1 VRDFR
6 WPKHTRNDAL
16 LAEDLAA
23 PITDVDILNPYNE
36 RETLDDK
43 LTVVDVKARDAARRI
58 FQIEIQL
65 VVFANLA
72 PRILYTWA
80 DLFSQ
85 QLQSGEDY
93 RVLQP
98 VYAIW
103 ILDATLFRDRP
114 EYAHRYRWRDD
125 HGRSLADHGTIRVFE
140 LSKFDVEPVQSDA
153 ERWLK
158 FLKDGA
164 SLDPT
169 RLPAWMQPPIMRSAM
184 STLNAFSE
192 KERDYHRYQS
202 RQEALRVQR
211 AVAQELEERRAAEQ
225 AALQAAE
232 AERQRPRSK
241 PRRPHSKTRRPR
253 SKTRRPRSK
262 GQGRGPRRDRPPQGA
277 SGPAG
282 EELTQASHVTLE
294 SRRRRRG
301 RRSTSP
307 CRHRC
312 PEGDRLRWRVFA
324 RASLLPARLGRQGL
338 LFPILIRKPPAIS
351 AGSIPPVMSFSGEG
365 MG

>member
-1 VRDFR
+1 MHRPIDPKVDCVFKTLFGSDDHRDLLIHFL
-6 WPKHTRNDAL
+6 NAL
-16 LAEDLAA
+16 LVEDLAA

-65 VVFANLA
+65 LVFANLA
-72 PRILYTWA
+72 PRILYAWA

-85 QLQSGEDY
+85 QLQRGGDY
-93 RVLQP
+93 RALQP

-103 ILDATLFRDRP
+103 ILDGTLFRERP

-125 HGRSLADHGTIRVFE
+125 RGRPLVDHGTIRVYE
-140 LSKFDVEPVQSDA
+140 LSKFDVEPVQNDA
-153 ERWLK
+153 ERWLR
-158 FLKDGA
+158 FLKDGE

-211 AVAQELEERRAAEQ
+211 AVAYELEERRAAEQ
-225 AALQAAE
+225 AALQAKEAALQAAK
-232 AERQRPRSK
+232 AERQAK
-241 PRRPHSKTRRPR
+241 E
-253 SKTRRPRSK
+253 
-262 GQGRGPRRDRPPQGA
+262 A
-277 SGPAG
+277 A
-282 EELTQASHVTLE
+282 LQAKEAALQAKEAALAEV
-294 SRRRRRG
+294 
-301 RRSTSP
+301 
-307 CRHRC
+307 
-312 PEGDRLRWRVFA
+312 
-324 RASLLPARLGRQGL
+324 ARLEALLARQQQ
-338 LFPILIRKPPAIS
+338 
-351 AGSIPPVMSFSGEG
+351 
-365 MG
+365 

>member
-1 VRDFR
+1 MGYLPASGATAHRARPGLGDHLVNAATGQYTSRMHRPIDPKVDCVFKTLFGSDDHRDLLIHFL
-6 WPKHTRNDAL
+6 NAL
-16 LAEDLAA
+16 LVEDLAA
-23 PITDVDILNPYNE
+23 PITAVDILNPYNE

-65 VVFANLA
+65 LVFANLA
-72 PRILYTWA
+72 PRILYAWA

-85 QLQSGEDY
+85 QLQRGADY
-93 RVLQP
+93 RELQS

-103 ILDATLFRDRP
+103 ILDGTLFRDRP

-125 HGRSLADHGTIRVFE
+125 HGRSLVDHGSIRVYE
-140 LSKFDVEPVQSDA
+140 LSKFAVEPVQSDA

-158 FLKDGA
+158 FLKDGET
-164 SLDPT
+164 LDPT

-232 AERQRPRSK
+232 AERQAK
-241 PRRPHSKTRRPR
+241 ETALQDKEAALAEITRL
-253 SKTRRPRSK
+253 K
-262 GQGRGPRRDRPPQGA
+262 A
-277 SGPAG
+277 
-282 EELTQASHVTLE
+282 
-294 SRRRRRG
+294 
-301 RRSTSP
+301 
-307 CRHRC
+307 
-312 PEGDRLRWRVFA
+312 
-324 RASLLPARLGRQGL
+324 LLDQQTKR
-338 LFPILIRKPPAIS
+338 
-351 AGSIPPVMSFSGEG
+351 
-365 MG
+365 

>member
-1 VRDFR
+1 MHRPIDPKVDCVFKTLFGSDDHRDLLIHFL
-6 WPKHTRNDAL
+6 NAL

-23 PITDVDILNPYNE
+23 PITAVDILNPYNE

-43 LTVVDVKARDAARRI
+43 LTVVDVKARDSARRI

-65 VVFANLA
+65 LVFANLA

-85 QLQSGEDY
+85 QLQSGGDY
-93 RVLQP
+93 RALQP

-114 EYAHRYRWRDD
+114 EYAHRYRLLDD
-125 HGRSLADHGTIRVFE
+125 RGRALVDHGTIRLFE
-140 LSKFDVEPVQSDA
+140 LSKFDVDPVQSDA

-158 FLKDGA
+158 FLKDGE
-164 SLDPT
+164 SLDST

-211 AVAQELEERRAAEQ
+211 AVAYELEERRAAEQ

-232 AERQRPRSK
+232 AALQAAEVERQAK
-241 PRRPHSKTRRPR
+241 EAALQDKEAALQD
-253 SKTRRPRSK
+253 KE
-262 GQGRGPRRDRPPQGA
+262 A
-277 SGPAG
+277 ALA
-282 EELTQASHVTLE
+282 EI
-294 SRRRRRG
+294 
-301 RRSTSP
+301 
-307 CRHRC
+307 
-312 PEGDRLRWRVFA
+312 
-324 RASLLPARLGRQGL
+324 ARLKAL
-338 LFPILIRKPPAIS
+338 LDQQTKR
-351 AGSIPPVMSFSGEG
+351 
-365 MG
+365 

>member
-1 VRDFR
+1 MHSSYAPPIDPKVDCVFKTLFGSDDHRDLLIHFL
-6 WPKHTRNDAL
+6 NAL

-23 PITDVDILNPYNE
+23 PIITAVDILNPYNE

-65 VVFANLA
+65 LVFANLA

-85 QLQSGEDY
+85 QLQSGGDY
-93 RVLQP
+93 RALQP

-103 ILDATLFRDRP
+103 ILDATLFRDRH
-114 EYAHRYRWRDD
+114 EYAHRYRFLDD
-125 HGRSLADHGTIRVFE
+125 RGRALVDHGTIRLFE
-140 LSKFDVEPVQSDA
+140 LSKFDVDPVQSDA

-158 FLKDGA
+158 FLKDGE

-211 AVAQELEERRAAEQ
+211 AVAYELEERRAAEQ

-232 AERQRPRSK
+232 DALKAKEAALQDKEAALAEI
-241 PRRPHSKTRRPR
+241 
-253 SKTRRPRSK
+253 
-262 GQGRGPRRDRPPQGA
+262 
-277 SGPAG
+277 
-282 EELTQASHVTLE
+282 
-294 SRRRRRG
+294 
-301 RRSTSP
+301 
-307 CRHRC
+307 
-312 PEGDRLRWRVFA
+312 
-324 RASLLPARLGRQGL
+324 ARLKAL
-338 LFPILIRKPPAIS
+338 LDQQTKR
-351 AGSIPPVMSFSGEG
+351 
-365 MG
+365 